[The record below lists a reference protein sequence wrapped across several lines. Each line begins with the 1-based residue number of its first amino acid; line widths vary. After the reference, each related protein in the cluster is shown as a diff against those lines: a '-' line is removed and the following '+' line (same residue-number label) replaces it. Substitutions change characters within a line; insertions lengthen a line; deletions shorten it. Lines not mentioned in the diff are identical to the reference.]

1 MKIKLSALDQSPIGE
16 NSNAKEAL
24 KNTITLA
31 KELEKLGYHR
41 FWVSEHHDTKSLAGS
56 SPEIL
61 ISSIAAQTQKIR
73 VGSGGVMLP
82 HYSPYKVAENF
93 KLLEALYPNRIDL
106 GLGRAPGGMPLVIR
120 AMQQGKNIYSDD
132 YEDKVLDLVGYIY
145 DMMPENHAFKDL
157 KATPIIDT
165 VPEIHILGSSGGSA
179 GLAAQIG
186 ASYAYAQFITG
197 GMGVSSVNW
206 YRDNFKNSIISSAPN
221 TIICSFAICAETEE
235 EVNRQASI
243 MDLALVLVETGR
255 TQGIPSLDTAL
266 SYKYSDTEMQIVK
279 RNRKRMLIGTPDKIK
294 EQILNMSEIYKTDE
308 FILINL
314 NTDLNSKINSYKLII
329 EAFKEK

>member
-120 AMQQGKNIYSDD
+120 AMQQGK
-132 YEDKVLDLVGYIY
+132 
-145 DMMPENHAFKDL
+145 
-157 KATPIIDT
+157 
-165 VPEIHILGSSGGSA
+165 
-179 GLAAQIG
+179 
-186 ASYAYAQFITG
+186 
-197 GMGVSSVNW
+197 
-206 YRDNFKNSIISSAPN
+206 
-221 TIICSFAICAETEE
+221 
-235 EVNRQASI
+235 
-243 MDLALVLVETGR
+243 
-255 TQGIPSLDTAL
+255 
-266 SYKYSDTEMQIVK
+266 KY
-279 RNRKRMLIGTPDKIK
+279 L
-294 EQILNMSEIYKTDE
+294 
-308 FILINL
+308 F
-314 NTDLNSKINSYKLII
+314 
-329 EAFKEK
+329 

>member
-106 GLGRAPGGMPLVIR
+106 GLGRAPGGMPLVSK

-132 YEDKVLDLVGYIY
+132 YADKVLDLVGYIY

-206 YRDNFKNSIISSAPN
+206 YRDNFKNSIISSSPF
-221 TIICSFAICAETEE
+221 S
-235 EVNRQASI
+235 QS
-243 MDLALVLVETGR
+243 L
-255 TQGIPSLDTAL
+255 IPSQT
-266 SYKYSDTEMQIVK
+266 S
-279 RNRKRMLIGTPDKIK
+279 
-294 EQILNMSEIYKTDE
+294 IYGIHVNVDE
-308 FILINL
+308 HVN
-314 NTDLNSKINSYKLII
+314 
-329 EAFKEK
+329 

>member
-120 AMQQGKNIYSDD
+120 AMQQGKI
-132 YEDKVLDLVGYIY
+132 
-145 DMMPENHAFKDL
+145 
-157 KATPIIDT
+157 
-165 VPEIHILGSSGGSA
+165 
-179 GLAAQIG
+179 
-186 ASYAYAQFITG
+186 
-197 GMGVSSVNW
+197 
-206 YRDNFKNSIISSAPN
+206 
-221 TIICSFAICAETEE
+221 
-235 EVNRQASI
+235 
-243 MDLALVLVETGR
+243 
-255 TQGIPSLDTAL
+255 
-266 SYKYSDTEMQIVK
+266 
-279 RNRKRMLIGTPDKIK
+279 
-294 EQILNMSEIYKTDE
+294 
-308 FILINL
+308 FILMIM
-314 NTDLNSKINSYKLII
+314 KIRY
-329 EAFKEK
+329 